1 MNQKT
6 DLSQHIRKFLKLYFK
21 GRKDVMDIKVS
32 RRRYV
37 YHIIVTIQTNSYDG
51 LYTTI
56 QKKIY
61 PSTIKDRL
69 KSVFNISQHR
79 VECDMQ
85 YYDTHVN
92 SFFFGEF

>member
-37 YHIIVTIQTNSYDG
+37 YHIIVTIQTNPYDG
-51 LYTTI
+51 LYAAI
-56 QKKIY
+56 QKK
-61 PSTIKDRL
+61 STQAQL
-69 KSVFNISQHR
+69 KT
-79 VECDMQ
+79 D
-85 YYDTHVN
+85 
-92 SFFFGEF
+92 

>member
-37 YHIIVTIQTNSYDG
+37 YHIIVTIQTNPYDG
-51 LYTTI
+51 LYAAI

-79 VECDMQ
+79 VECDTQ
-85 YYDTHVN
+85 YYDTQVN